1 MKKLLTL
8 LLFFLFTIFF
18 QQLYCQKTIN
28 VRGDY
33 THPHAKMVFPERLDV
48 YPRIDIYAFDA
59 GKTDIGVVYKDKLN
73 ENEIIVYVYPAGEGY
88 EGRLRTEYQKSL
100 QSIALLSFRVYA
112 TQSAV
117 RHQGEKYICNG
128 FKAVMRDAKN
138 TYNSLTVYECGEWFL
153 KVRVTSTRLDS
164 AGVAELELNIYTLF
178 DPTKLTEVSPL
189 NVKAQVSFSK
199 AAYRDS
205 VLLGSAMLAA
215 KEKINW
221 ASAHVPENER
231 ASGFPDLYLDMH
243 VAALREFMQFQYIGN
258 FTMTNPTIKYLDDLQ
273 LISDAGFLAEF
284 VMDQF
289 GMILILPEKAL
300 ANYEAYLDWK
310 QNQKITVNLNQML
323 YVISYGSEKEK
334 RKQRKKPESRYLVD

>member
-1 MKKLLTL
+1 MKLLSKQI
-8 LLFFLFTIFF
+8 LLFFLFTLIISF
-18 QQLYCQKTIN
+18 QESYSQTRIN
-28 VRGDY
+28 ARGVY
-33 THPHAKMVFPERLDV
+33 THPHAKVVFPEQLDV

-59 GKTDIGVVYKDKLN
+59 RKTDIGVVYKDKSN
-73 ENEIIVYVYPAGEGY
+73 ETEIVVYVYPAGEGY

-100 QSIALLSFRVYA
+100 QSVALVSFGVHA
-112 TQSAV
+112 SQHAV

-128 FKAVMRDAKN
+128 FMAVMRDAN
-138 TYNSLTVYECGEWFL
+138 STYNSLTVYECGEWFL

-164 AGVAELELNIYTLF
+164 ARVVALEQKIYTQF

-189 NVKAQVSFSK
+189 DVKAQGSFSK

-221 ASAHVPENER
+221 ASVHVAENER

-243 VAALREFMQFQYIGN
+243 VAALRAFMQFQYIGK
-258 FTMTNPTIKYLDDLQ
+258 FTMTNPTRKYLDDLQ
-273 LISDAGFLAEF
+273 LISDAGFLSEF

-289 GMILILPEKAL
+289 EMILILPEKAL

-310 QNQKITVNLNQML
+310 QNQKITVDLNQML
-323 YVISYGSEKEK
+323 YVVSYGEKNEK
-334 RKQRKKPESRYLVD
+334 KRQ

>member
-1 MKKLLTL
+1 MKIISNLTL
-8 LLFFLFTIFF
+8 LFLVFIFTISI
-18 QQLYCQKTIN
+18 QESYSQKRIN
-28 VRGDY
+28 AGGAY
-33 THPHAKMVFPERLDV
+33 IHPYARMVFPERLDV

-59 GKTDIGVVYKDKLN
+59 RKTDIGVVYKDKSN
-73 ENEIIVYVYPAGEGY
+73 QTEIVVYVYPAGVGY

-100 QSIALLSFRVYA
+100 QSVALVSFGVHA
-112 TQSAV
+112 SQHVV

-128 FKAVMRDAKN
+128 FQAVMRDAN
-138 TYNSLTVYECGEWFL
+138 STYNSLTVYECGEWFL
-153 KVRVTSTRLDS
+153 KVRVTSTILDS
-164 AGVAELELNIYTLF
+164 AQVVALEQKIYTQF

-189 NVKAQVSFSK
+189 NVKAKGSFSK

-221 ASAHVPENER
+221 ASVHVAENER

-243 VAALREFMQFQYIGN
+243 VAALRAFMQFQYIGKFN
-258 FTMTNPTIKYLDDLQ
+258 MTNPTRKYLDDLQ
-273 LISDAGFLAEF
+273 LITEAGFLSEF

-300 ANYEAYLDWK
+300 TNYEAYLDWK
-310 QNQKITVNLNQML
+310 QNQKITVDLNQML
-323 YVISYGSEKEK
+323 YVISYGQNISSAVK
-334 RKQRKKPESRYLVD
+334 R

>member
-1 MKKLLTL
+1 MKKLITL
-8 LLFFLFTIFF
+8 LLLFILTIFF
-18 QQLYCQKTIN
+18 QESYSQTRIN
-28 VRGDY
+28 SRGAY

-48 YPRIDIYAFDA
+48 YPRLDVYAFDA
-59 GKTDIGVVYKDKLN
+59 GKTDIGVVYKDKSN
-73 ENEIIVYVYPAGEGY
+73 ETEIVVYVYPAGEGY

-100 QSIALLSFRVYA
+100 QSVALVSFGVHA
-112 TQSAV
+112 SQHAV

-128 FKAVMRDAKN
+128 FKAVMRDAN
-138 TYNSLTVYECGEWFL
+138 STYNSLAVYECGKWFL

-164 AGVAELELNIYTLF
+164 AQVVALEQKIYTQF
-178 DPTKLTEVSPL
+178 DPTKLTEISPL
-189 NVKAQVSFSK
+189 NVKASGSFSK

-221 ASAHVPENER
+221 ASVHVAENER

-243 VAALREFMQFQYIGN
+243 VAALREFMQFQYIGK
-258 FTMTNPTIKYLDDLQ
+258 FTMTNATRKYLDDLQ
-273 LISDAGFLAEF
+273 LISNAGFLSEF

-310 QNQKITVNLNQML
+310 QNQKITVDLNQML
-323 YVISYGSEKEK
+323 YMISYGSEKEK
-334 RKQRKKPESRYLVD
+334 VKQR

>member
-1 MKKLLTL
+1 MKKLIPLF
-8 LLFFLFTIFF
+8 LLFILTTIFHESYS
-18 QQLYCQKTIN
+18 QARIN
-28 VRGDY
+28 FRGAY
-33 THPHAKMVFPERLDV
+33 THPHSKMVFPERLDV

-59 GKTDIGVVYKDKLN
+59 GKTDIGIVYKDKLN
-73 ENEIIVYVYPAGEGY
+73 ETEIVVYVYPAGEGY
-88 EGRLRTEYQKSL
+88 EGRLRTEYLKSL
-100 QSIALLSFRVYA
+100 QSIALLSFRVFA

-117 RHQGEKYICNG
+117 RHQGENYICNG
-128 FKAVMRDAKN
+128 FKAVMRDAKS

-153 KVRVTSTRLDS
+153 KVRVTTSRLDS
-164 AGVAELELNIYTLF
+164 ARVAALEQNIYTLF

-221 ASAHVPENER
+221 ASAHVAENER

-243 VAALREFMQFQYIGN
+243 VAALREFMQFQYIGK
-258 FTMTNPTIKYLDDLQ
+258 FTMTDPTRKYLGDLQ
-273 LISDAGFLAEF
+273 LISDAGFLSEF

-300 ANYEAYLDWK
+300 TNYDAYLDWK
-310 QNQKITVNLNQML
+310 QAQKITVDLNQLL
-323 YVISYGSEKEK
+323 YEISYGSEKEK
-334 RKQRKKPESRYLVD
+334 RKQR